1 MGLPRVTEVAKL
13 WKDPELR
20 YTPSGKAVCELPL
33 LFVKRARNDAG
44 QWEDV
49 AQMWVRGTVW
59 DRAAEHA
66 AESLSKGDEVLV
78 SGELSTRE
86 FERKGGSKG
95 TSVEMRVFEIGPSLR
110 WGPAKV
116 SRAERSSQSK
126 PQGSDDPWQP
136 ADDTPAPF

>member
-1 MGLPRVTEVAKL
+1 MGLPRVAEVAKL

-86 FERKGGSKG
+86 FERKDGSKG
-95 TSVEMRVFEIGPSLR
+95 TSVEMRVFEVGPSLR
-110 WGPAKV
+110 WGSAKV
-116 SRAERSSQSK
+116 SRAERSAARPSG
-126 PQGSDDPWQP
+126 PSDDPWQAAP
-136 ADDTPAPF
+136 ADEAPF